1 MVKRRKRPH
10 IGFMDSG
17 KPATANAK
25 QQQPPATNQP
35 SPQKS
40 PSNHE
45 HSLRAPLPFSFAP
58 RYYLHRRPCH
68 SFHTCPYIDRDSL
81 SCDLLQRKS
90 TIFTRPHTRNFFV
103 LEATDETDQAPR
115 HPPLAP
121 SILSHFATCMFLPTA
136 SFCFPPLSPILTA
149 ILQRR
154 RERENTLIFCFE
166 LSRNFLTRFLTV

>member
-1 MVKRRKRPH
+1 MENR
-10 IGFMDSG
+10 
-17 KPATANAK
+17 
-25 QQQPPATNQP
+25 QQPTQNSNSRQPLTSRLLRNLRQTTNTLCGP
-35 SPQKS
+35 
-40 PSNHE
+40 
-45 HSLRAPLPFSFAP
+45 HSHFRLPHVIIYTVDHA
-58 RYYLHRRPCH
+58 